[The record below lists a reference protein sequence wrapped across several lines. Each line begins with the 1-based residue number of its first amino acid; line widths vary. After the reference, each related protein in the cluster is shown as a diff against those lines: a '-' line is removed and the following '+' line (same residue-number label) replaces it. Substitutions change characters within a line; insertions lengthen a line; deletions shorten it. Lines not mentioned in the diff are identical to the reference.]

1 MLAIS
6 MTAIVGTAGL
16 SWVAAMLGVWRVA
29 RRTATEEIG
38 QGPILVL
45 GHRLRSDGTPSTI
58 FCARLARAAALW
70 QAAPGRRVLLLGGAS
85 RPGQATEA
93 AAGRAAL
100 LALGV
105 PAARIEVEER
115 SRHTLENLRG
125 VRAALGAGTAGPPT
139 LVSSRP
145 HLARAALMARGM
157 GVACRLCA
165 AEPALNADGLRAIP
179 REAFLLHW
187 YGTGRVVAWLIR
199 SRRLAARVT

>member
-6 MTAIVGTAGL
+6 VAAIVGTAGL
-16 SWVAAMLGVWRVA
+16 SWAAAMLGVWHVA
-29 RRTATEEIG
+29 RRTGTGDAG

-45 GHRLRSDGTPSTI
+45 GHRLRPDGSLSAA
-58 FCARLARAAALW
+58 FRARLARAATLW
-70 QAAPGRRVLLLGGAS
+70 RAAPARRVLLLGGAS
-85 RPGQATEA
+85 RSGQATEA

-100 LALGV
+100 LAQGV
-105 PAARIEVEER
+105 PAARVELEER

-125 VRAALGAGTAGPPT
+125 VRAALRAGGGDPPT

-157 GVACRLCA
+157 GIACRLCA
-165 AEPALNADGLRAIP
+165 AEPGLDAAALQAIP

-187 YGTGRVVAWLIR
+187 YVTGRLMAWLIR